1 MIDPTNVTK
10 YDRTDAEL
18 EEYFLFCTVVAG
30 KTAMTQAKLL
40 ENFLNSLPYP
50 EASPFDRIFSRSI
63 SGPGLL
69 SKLKASRLGQYN
81 RLQKC
86 WLAAIGTFSDDPL
99 QSAIVGTPSCGRTLR
114 DCTVDDLESIPGIG
128 PKTARFFLLH
138 TRPDQKIAALDTH
151 ILHYMRDQGIVTPK
165 GSPGK
170 GTKYRELELKFI
182 EFADAAGQSVADFDL
197 QVWRQYSGN

>member
-30 KTAMTQAKLL
+30 KTAMTQARLL
-40 ENFLNSLPYP
+40 DNFLNSLPMA
-50 EASPFDRIFSRSI
+50 EASPFERIFARSM
-63 SGPGLL
+63 SGPGLM

-81 RLQKC
+81 RLHRC
-86 WLAAIGTFSDDPL
+86 WLQAIALLCNDPL
-99 QSAIVGTPSCGRTLR
+99 QARIMGFSACGRTLR
-114 DCTVDDLESIPGIG
+114 NCTLDDLESIPGIG

-138 TRPDQKIAALDTH
+138 TRPNQKVAALDTH
-151 ILHYMRDQGIVTPK
+151 ILHYLRDQGVETPK

-170 GTKYRELELKFI
+170 GAKYRELELKFI
-182 EFADAAGQSVADFDL
+182 ELAEASGSSVADFDL
-197 QVWRQYSGN
+197 QIWRQYSGN